1 MSDGHTLLDTPAPG
15 RPNRAPLLIG
25 GGLAFVLLATVGA
38 TAGWVLAG
46 LGETSPTDPPAAT
59 AATAPAPTG
68 DPTSAAAP
76 PPVEQPATV
85 APTTPR
91 TTTPPAPSADSTSY
105 VTVPDLVG
113 DGFEGARSDLR
124 DRKLGWRLIFG
135 TGLGEKVERL
145 DPAPGTPVSHGTT
158 VKVYVA
164 GPAPEAEVPDLD
176 DYDCADAAAT
186 IVERGFYPRY
196 RTGRV
201 GKVHSQD
208 PEPDTTRHW
217 NDEVAISCGA
227 EEA

>member
-1 MSDGHTLLDTPAPG
+1 MSDGHTLLDTPQPG
-15 RPNRAPLLIG
+15 PRGRAPLLIG

-38 TAGWVLAG
+38 AAGWVLAG
-46 LGETSPTDPPAAT
+46 PDEPSSTDPPAVAAST
-59 AATAPAPTG
+59 ALTSAPAPT
-68 DPTSAAAP
+68 SAAPSPAA
-76 PPVEQPATV
+76 QPATV

-91 TTTPPAPSADSTSY
+91 TTAPAEPSKPPAGY

-113 DGFEGARSDLR
+113 DGFEGVRSDLR

-145 DPAPGTPVSHGTT
+145 DPAPGTRVSHGTT

-201 GKVHSQD
+201 GKVSSQD
-208 PEPDTTRHW
+208 PEPDVTRHW
-217 NDEVAISCGA
+217 NDEVAISCGGQ
-227 EEA
+227 E